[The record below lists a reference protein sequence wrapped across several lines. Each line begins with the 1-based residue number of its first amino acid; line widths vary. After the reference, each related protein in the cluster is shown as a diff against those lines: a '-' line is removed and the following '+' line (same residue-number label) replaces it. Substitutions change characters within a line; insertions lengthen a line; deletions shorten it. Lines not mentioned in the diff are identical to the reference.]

1 MSKELDCDRPLSGL
15 EVGRLNLAGPR
26 RVGSPVLRFWPH
38 DEDGVVNECLSHRA
52 SVVQRRPRRRQPL
65 RIGSS
70 LRRLGR
76 SGLAPD
82 RERHLCG
89 RRWFTA
95 MGTLAPACLAAD
107 ATRDVDGVLQD
118 RVHRRTG
125 PNSY

>member
-1 MSKELDCDRPLSGL
+1 MSKVLGCDRPLSGL
-15 EVGRLNLAGPR
+15 EMGRLNLAGSR
-26 RVGSPVLRFWPH
+26 RVGSPVHRFWPH
-38 DEDGVVNECLSHRA
+38 GEDGVVNECLSHRA
-52 SVVQRRPRRRQPL
+52 SVVHDVPAQAAL

-76 SGLAPD
+76 RVLAPD

-89 RRWFTA
+89 MRGFTA

-125 PNSY
+125 PISY